1 METYMSSSHNN
12 SFPTDIEK
20 ESLEAHVELCA
31 QRYTAVK
38 DNMERIETRLSK
50 VENILNEIKDALS
63 EKENQ
68 AYKKLLNIGWV
79 IIGSL
84 LSALFAIAM
93 YLIKLP
99 SAPIPPVH

>member
-1 METYMSSSHNN
+1 MSTNGLI
-12 SFPTDIEK
+12 PTDIEK

-31 QRYTAVK
+31 QRYDAMK
-38 DNMERIETRLSK
+38 DNMERMETRLTN
-50 VENILNEIKDALS
+50 VETIVKQIKDMLA

-68 AYKKLLNIGWV
+68 AYKKLLGFGFT

-84 LSALFAIAM
+84 LTALMGMAL

-99 SAPIPPVH
+99 PIH